1 MASGVLGFWVLAWP
15 LCFWILVWPLGFQVP
30 GFSSSGMAPS
40 SVVPSAG
47 VVGQD
52 MESKG
57 GSTFGD

>member
-1 MASGVLGFWVLAWP
+1 M
-15 LCFWILVWPLGFQVP
+15 WPLGFQVP

-40 SVVPSAG
+40 SVVPSAV

-52 MESKG
+52 MESKE